1 MLAHSVCN
9 TSRFSHF
16 TSRPT
21 HLSIFCLLHAF
32 SIGEMSSV
40 SKRARKHERKDRN
53 TYWKMGRE
61 DRERK
66 WGGGKKPGEEIARK
80 PLKDGSITL
89 FPSQV
94 SVQGSMTNLRVPVQ
108 YSYLM
113 KMLASRKDLRD
124 YVDEVEKCLK
134 ERLAKREIKGK
145 EDLMSFCFRQNRFPF
160 RLTILL
166 DSFSA
171 LFIFCTPTFHPS
183 GKWVEITW
191 AVKIMDFRTDKFSE
205 FVFPCSPSE
214 GEENHTIALPLYF
227 EFVGEIPWIL
237 KTIKPRYLQHHKDDR
252 QYCQCETCAPC
263 KCAKYEIYMSAS
275 TPLGAHMSTEMLTER
290 IGRQIKS
297 LAKHS
302 ITPLK
307 RVSVKIVF
315 PPIVTPQDV
324 YQLSSMSDNEGSSK
338 VEEKKSEDR
347 LREGRKT
354 SEQLNSSSSLPP
366 SSSFL
371 AFPEKALISSV
382 DKSKSQNAMT
392 LSNPQIKGD
401 RRIVRIVTSSKEDG
415 EIVSGSSA
423 DEDTDQSL
431 VVRFKLKYTV

>member
-1 MLAHSVCN
+1 
-9 TSRFSHF
+9 
-16 TSRPT
+16 
-21 HLSIFCLLHAF
+21 
-32 SIGEMSSV
+32 MSSV
-40 SKRARKHERKDRN
+40 SKRARKHERRDKN

-61 DRERK
+61 ERERK
-66 WGGGKKPGEEIARK
+66 WGGKKPGEEIARK
-80 PLKDGSITL
+80 PLKDGTITL

-94 SVQGSMTNLRVPVQ
+94 NLQGSMTNFRVPVQ
-108 YSYLM
+108 YSYLL

-124 YVDEVEKCLK
+124 YVEQVEKCLRD
-134 ERLAKREIKGK
+134 RLAKREIRGK
-145 EDLMSFCFRQNRFPF
+145 EDLESFCFRQNRFPF
-160 RLTILL
+160 RLLILL

-252 QYCQCETCAPC
+252 QHCQCETCAPC
-263 KCAKYEIYMSAS
+263 KCAKYDIYMSAS
-275 TPLGAHMSTEMLTER
+275 SPLGAHMSTEMLTER

-324 YQLSSMSDNEGSSK
+324 YQLSSMSDNEGSSRD
-338 VEEKKSEDR
+338 EEKKSEDR

-354 SEQLNSSSSLPP
+354 SEQLNSCPSLPP

-371 AFPEKALISSV
+371 VLPEKAMKSSV
-382 DKSKSQNAMT
+382 DKSKLQDAMT
-392 LSNPQIKGD
+392 LGNPQIKGD
-401 RRIVRIVTSSKEDG
+401 RRIVRVVTSAKEDG

-431 VVRFKLKYTV
+431 VVRFEVKYTV